1 MYENRIFKRDAFIK
15 VTRRRFLK
23 KPSETRATTD
33 ETLDHFTP
41 GGSWTPTYGWT
52 GSNTLTSPAINA
64 NALRITNNTLQEG
77 FKRNITLAAKKY
89 TFSFFMNK
97 GLEDLN
103 DKEYFSV
110 DIINSTNA
118 IVYTYTTKVNATGY
132 YNFDY
137 TATTA
142 GTYTWRF
149 RRVSLNGRSTSG
161 IAYFDDFKVSSTI
174 QQSQQVCSSPK
185 NYRFGFNTQEKDD
198 EVYGAG
204 NLNTAEFWEY
214 DTRLGR
220 RWNVDPV
227 EFENVSPYVVNF
239 DNPIFLFDPNGD
251 SPKEGEKS
259 NDKVEEEG
267 KKLYD
272 KYFGTDGT
280 TVKSDNTKT
289 DKIDETKVKSK
300 FEFKKYEWV
309 AKDLYDFVSTKVAIA
324 DLKVKSMST
333 RELSRVSYNII
344 NKTKKYVKVVG
355 SIRPSTLYRA
365 TPTVLKKA
373 GVALTIGAA
382 GFTIN
387 DMIKTQ
393 KLKASHV
400 ADLFML
406 YVGYKNAYL
415 GLAYY
420 GTDVYLKIAKKQSL
434 SEKIDEAYNDQPG
447 KDNDGVIK

>member
-1 MYENRIFKRDAFIK
+1 
-15 VTRRRFLK
+15 
-23 KPSETRATTD
+23 
-33 ETLDHFTP
+33 LDHFTP

-220 RWNVDPV
+220 RWNLDPKP
-227 EFENVSPYVVNF
+227 NVSISSYSVFAN
-239 DNPIFLFDPNGD
+239 NPIFFSDYGGDTIRISLFNINRSPGISKIWNKYRKKDIHDGVYFIGGHGNPRVMEREYSDGSYTTIVTAEELIKHIIELDKTGKFKMDYENKKNITIILGSCNTGTPDINYKNFAEKLRDYAPYITVYAPNSEVKYTDYQYQTYGMAT
-251 SPKEGEKS
+251 PNPIGQYIKFGATKKEES
-259 NDKVEEEG
+259 N
-267 KKLYD
+267 
-272 KYFGTDGT
+272 
-280 TVKSDNTKT
+280 T
-289 DKIDETKVKSK
+289 DK
-300 FEFKKYEWV
+300 
-309 AKDLYDFVSTKVAIA
+309 AIKMFNGF
-324 DLKVKSMST
+324 L
-333 RELSRVSYNII
+333 
-344 NKTKKYVKVVG
+344 NKIKNYFN
-355 SIRPSTLYRA
+355 
-365 TPTVLKKA
+365 
-373 GVALTIGAA
+373 
-382 GFTIN
+382 FTE
-387 DMIKTQ
+387 KE
-393 KLKASHV
+393 K
-400 ADLFML
+400 
-406 YVGYKNAYL
+406 GKN
-415 GLAYY
+415 
-420 GTDVYLKIAKKQSL
+420 
-434 SEKIDEAYNDQPG
+434 SENK
-447 KDNDGVIK
+447 NDGSFLLNPRF